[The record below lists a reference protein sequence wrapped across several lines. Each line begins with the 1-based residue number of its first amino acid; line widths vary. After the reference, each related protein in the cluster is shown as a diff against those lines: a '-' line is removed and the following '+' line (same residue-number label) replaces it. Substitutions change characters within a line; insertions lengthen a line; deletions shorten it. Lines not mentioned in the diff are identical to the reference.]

1 MQCKPAAF
9 LNNLQFI
16 CTSSTDIGRACM
28 PGVIIGNCLMYS
40 WKKNYWLCE
49 NVTNIGVALQNVI
62 PALNQPN
69 VNFNFNL

>member
-1 MQCKPAAF
+1 
-9 LNNLQFI
+9 
-16 CTSSTDIGRACM
+16 M

-69 VNFNFNL
+69 VNFNFKLIISSKNYLPWSISK

>member
-1 MQCKPAAF
+1 
-9 LNNLQFI
+9 
-16 CTSSTDIGRACM
+16 M